1 MQGTY
6 CIYLPI
12 STPSLDCKDSLSGSC
27 SASWSKTTHVQHIE
41 GLDDFQGHCPCFNGY
56 LTHVSG
62 VCPIGNYEHIP
73 SWNIMDLSILWEF
86 KRTMDDLPWL
96 PTKKMVEHGWTMTYK
111 MTLDGFRRSL
121 MQKSWALHVLFDGV
135 WVSLQFCDELASL
148 NKPGSFVNEPAKLQ
162 MTFLAIIR

>member
-41 GLDDFQGHCPCFNGY
+41 GLDDFQGHCPCFNWY

-73 SWNIMDLSILWEF
+73 SWNIMDLSSGNLKELW
-86 KRTMDDLPWL
+86 MIYHDL
-96 PTKKMVEHGWTMTYK
+96 PTKKWLNMVEQWHTKWPWRDFGAHWCRNPELHT
-111 MTLDGFRRSL
+111 FFL
-121 MQKSWALHVLFDGV
+121 MVFE
-135 WVSLQFCDELASL
+135 CRY
-148 NKPGSFVNEPAKLQ
+148 SFVTSLHLWINLV
-162 MTFLAIIR
+162 LS

>member
-6 CIYLPI
+6 STVYLPI

-41 GLDDFQGHCPCFNGY
+41 GLNDFQGHCPNCFSINSCFWGMSNWKLWTY
-56 LTHVSG
+56 SLMESYG
-62 VCPIGNYEHIP
+62 
-73 SWNIMDLSILWEF
+73 SILWEF
-86 KRTMDDLPWL
+86 KKTMDDL

-111 MTLDGFRRSL
+111 MTLEGFRRSL
-121 MQKSWALHVLFDGV
+121 MQKSWAPHTFFFEGV
-135 WVSLQFCDELASL
+135 WVSLQFRDKFASL

>member
-96 PTKKMVEHGWTMTYK
+96 PTKKNGWTWLNNDIQNDPGGISALTDAEILSS
-111 MTLDGFRRSL
+111 TRSFWWCL
-121 MQKSWALHVLFDGV
+121 SVATVLWRACIF
-135 WVSLQFCDELASL
+135 E
-148 NKPGSFVNEPAKLQ
+148 
-162 MTFLAIIR
+162 